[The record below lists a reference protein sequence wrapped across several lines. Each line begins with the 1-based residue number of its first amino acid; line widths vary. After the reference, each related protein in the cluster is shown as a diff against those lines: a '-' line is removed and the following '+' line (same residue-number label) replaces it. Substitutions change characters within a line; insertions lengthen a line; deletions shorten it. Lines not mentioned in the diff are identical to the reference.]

1 MRLIDDQQRG
11 ILRFEDIMCTKIIY
25 TAEVRDNIGNTQS
38 GIRIRAVPKKTATIY
53 VGVAIV
59 YW

>member
-1 MRLIDDQQRG
+1 
-11 ILRFEDIMCTKIIY
+11 MCKKIIY

-38 GIRIRAVPKKTATIY
+38 DISIRAAPKKTATIC
-53 VGVAIV
+53 VGVAIG